1 MTSQTN
7 LFFFQGFLFTLF
19 LRVDSCIRVSAVTY
33 LPSRPSSSHQLT
45 PSLSHPL
52 YYFISLS
59 IKPRSNLVEY
69 LVIKVVSVRP
79 MPIFLGCQCVPIFLG
94 YRCVIFWYS
103 YVSWYVF
110 RLSFWKW
117 FIRYFGRSVRL
128 ASILKWLWIPQEFTF
143 HNK

>member
-52 YYFISLS
+52 YYFTSFS
-59 IKPRSNLVEY
+59 IKSRSNLVWVPCY
-69 LVIKVVSVRP
+69 QGCV
-79 MPIFLGCQCVPIFLG
+79 PIFWECHCVPIFLG
-94 YRCVIFWYS
+94 CHCVMFS
-103 YVSWYVF
+103 YFYVTWCVV
-110 RLSFWKW
+110 RLSIWKG
-117 FIRYFGRSVRL
+117 FIQYFERSVRL
-128 ASILKWLWIPQEFTF
+128 ASISERYWIPQELTF
-143 HNK
+143 HNKK